1 MAHFNTLE
9 SSVHYYNDNAD
20 AFIGTTQSV
29 NMQDIYRTFLPELK
43 LGSAILDAG
52 CGSGRD
58 ALNFKKMGY
67 SVDAFDASEA
77 MAKATSQLIRQPV
90 SCCTFLEY
98 ETQSRFSAIWAC
110 ASLLHIPFAELP
122 KTFNHLRQFLLDDGI
137 FVVSFKYGD
146 SERRQGSRHFTD
158 MNEERLAQV
167 VDQLPDLSI
176 LKTWLT
182 TDNRPQNATT
192 WLNAIIGLN

>member
-1 MAHFNTLE
+1 MAHHNTVE
-9 SSVHYYNDNAD
+9 SSVHYYNDNAN
-20 AFIGTTQSV
+20 AFISTTQSV
-29 NMQDIYRTFLPELK
+29 NMQDIYQEFLPDLK
-43 LGSAILDAG
+43 SGSAILDAG

-58 ALNFKKMGY
+58 AFNFKEMGY

-77 MAKATSQLIRQPV
+77 MAKAASQLIRQPV

-98 ETQSRFSAIWAC
+98 ETQRRFSAIWAC

-122 KTFNHLRQFLLDDGI
+122 RSFNHLRQFLHNDGF
-137 FVVSFKYGD
+137 FVVSFKYG
-146 SERRQGSRHFTD
+146 STERQQGARHFTD

-167 VDQLPDLSI
+167 IEKTNGLSI
-176 LKTWLT
+176 KRTWLT

-192 WLNAIIGLN
+192 WLNAIVGIN